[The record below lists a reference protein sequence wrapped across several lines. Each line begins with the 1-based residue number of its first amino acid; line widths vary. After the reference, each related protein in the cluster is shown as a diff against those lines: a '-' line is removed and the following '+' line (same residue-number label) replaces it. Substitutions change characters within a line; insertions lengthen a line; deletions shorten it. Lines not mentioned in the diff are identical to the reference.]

1 MRWEN
6 SMLRDYVVID
16 LEMTGLKVKQDRIL
30 ETGAVRVRN
39 GRAAETY
46 GALLCPG
53 IPLPE
58 EITALTNITDEMAA
72 GGRDPEEAMAE
83 FFAFLGDDI
92 LVGHN
97 VIYDYWFLKQW
108 AVNHQF
114 SFERSAVDTLKLARE
129 FFPKEQK
136 KDLASLCKY
145 YGIARRNA
153 HRAAD
158 DAWETFLVFR
168 KLQEQFGEREEAFVP
183 GPLRCAV
190 RRQTPATEHQKEN
203 MRRYAAHFGLALPEG
218 FDRLTRSEAS
228 RLTDQWILRYGRLPA
243 AHKRR
248 QSRTDTA
255 SDGADTGYGNP

>member
-1 MRWEN
+1 M
-6 SMLRDYVVID
+6 
-16 LEMTGLKVKQDRIL
+16 
-30 ETGAVRVRN
+30 
-39 GRAAETY
+39 
-46 GALLCPG
+46 
-53 IPLPE
+53 
-58 EITALTNITDEMAA
+58 
-72 GGRDPEEAMAE
+72 
-83 FFAFLGDDI
+83 
-92 LVGHN
+92 
-97 VIYDYWFLKQW
+97 
-108 AVNHQF
+108 
-114 SFERSAVDTLKLARE
+114 
-129 FFPKEQK
+129 
-136 KDLASLCKY
+136 
-145 YGIARRNA
+145 
-153 HRAAD
+153 
-158 DAWETFLVFR
+158 FR